1 MPFQGKRR
9 VVEKIGREFLKF
21 TIFLYMICILIC
33 IVQDDGTNAVPV
45 FAHICTAH
53 VFDGGGCTAHVF
65 DDGGCTDI
73 VFATIDCNVTANLQK
88 PCTAN

>member
-1 MPFQGKRR
+1 MPIQGKRR
-9 VVEKIGREFLKF
+9 AVEKIDRGFLKF
-21 TIFLYMICILIC
+21 TIFLYIICILIC

-53 VFDGGGCTAHVF
+53 VFDDDGCTAP
-65 DDGGCTDI
+65 